1 MIPTVDAWRTYL
13 TQQVGH
19 APFTGQDSYGEATY
33 GTTTWYP
40 AHLEQ
45 AILSQGGVMGVTT
58 VTGALHII
66 LGAAVAIDPQDKVL
80 VRQPFTT
87 RNSTGAFS
95 TEEEAQVVR
104 VAASVAP
111 IMGHHHTEFWTE

>member
-1 MIPTVDAWRTYL
+1 MIPHVDAWRAFL
-13 TQQVGH
+13 TQTVGH

-33 GTTTWYP
+33 GATTWYA
-40 AHLEQ
+40 AHVEQ
-45 AILSQGGVMGVTT
+45 AIVGQGGVTGVST
-58 VTGALHII
+58 VTGQLHVI
-66 LGAAVAIDPQDKVL
+66 LGAAVAIDPRDKIL
-80 VRQPFTT
+80 LRQPFTT
-87 RNSTGAFS
+87 RGSTGVFS